1 MKARLASRTAW
12 RRRARARGLTL
23 IEVIVA
29 LGIMAL
35 ISVVIYGAFDGMART
50 RTGLEKMGDRYQQG
64 RTAIGRISR
73 ELQSAFISLHEPLD
87 VQLTTRKTAFVGR
100 GDRPADRVD
109 FTSFSHLRIGAE
121 THESDQNELSYFGA
135 PSPNGGTDLVRRE
148 SKYIDADPQHGG
160 VVQVLAEDIQLFK
173 LEYLDGV
180 TGQWN
185 SSWDTTQLDL
195 ASLRLPAQVRIEL
208 VMNRTN
214 GPVIPFVTKVS
225 IPMQA
230 PLSFGVPR

>member
-1 MKARLASRTAW
+1 MSVSTRIA
-12 RRRARARGLTL
+12 RRARARGLTL

-35 ISVVIYGAFDGMART
+35 VSVVLYGAFDGMART
-50 RTGLEKMGDRYQQG
+50 RTSLEKLGDRYQQG
-64 RTAIGRISR
+64 RSAISRISR

-87 VQLTTRKTAFVGR
+87 ASLTTRKTLFVGR
-100 GDRPADRVD
+100 SDRPADRVD
-109 FTSFSHLRIGAE
+109 FTSFSHLRVNAE
-121 THESDQNELSYFGA
+121 THESDQNELSYFGS
-135 PSPNGGTDLVRRE
+135 PNPNGGVDLVRRE

-160 VVQVLAEDIQLFK
+160 VVQVLAEDVQLFK

-180 TGQWN
+180 SGQWN
-185 SSWDTTQLDL
+185 TSWDTTQLDL
-195 ASLRLPAQVRIEL
+195 ASLRLPAQIRVEL
-208 VMNRTN
+208 VLNRAN
-214 GPVIPFVTKVS
+214 GPAIPFVTKVS

>member
-1 MKARLASRTAW
+1 MT
-12 RRRARARGLTL
+12 RRALRMRALSRGLTL

-35 ISVVIYGAFDGMART
+35 ISVVIYGAFDGMAKT
-50 RTGLEKMGDRYQQG
+50 RTNLEKVGDRYQQG
-64 RTAIGRISR
+64 RSAITRISR

-87 VQLTTRKTAFVGR
+87 LQLTTHKTAFIGR
-100 GDRPADRVD
+100 SDRPADRLD
-109 FTSFSHLRIGAE
+109 FTSFSHMRVNAE

-135 PSPNGGTDLVRRE
+135 ASPNGGVDLVRRE

-160 VVQVLAEDIQLFK
+160 VIQVLAEDIQLFK
-173 LEYLDGV
+173 LEYLDSV

-185 SSWDTTQLDL
+185 TSWDTTQLEL
-195 ASLRLPAQVRIEL
+195 KSLRLPAQVRVEL
-208 VMNRTN
+208 VLNRPN
-214 GPVIPFVTKVS
+214 GVAIPFITKVTL
-225 IPMQA
+225 PMQA